1 MSDPDTDHDLD
12 LELRALFAS
21 DAPPAH
27 DADFV
32 VAVARRAARRKLMG
46 ELVWGALTTAISALI
61 LWALGPVLLPALR
74 PIGATALMFAPLVVF
89 AATVLFLVHPR
100 SGVA

>member
-1 MSDPDTDHDLD
+1 MSEPDADLD
-12 LELRALFAS
+12 LELRALFES

-46 ELVWGALTTAISALI
+46 ELAWGVLTTAISALI
-61 LWALGPVLLPALR
+61 LWALGPVLLPVLR
-74 PIGATALMFAPLVVF
+74 PLGTTALMFAPLVVF
-89 AATVLFLVHPR
+89 AAAVLFLVHPR
-100 SGVA
+100 SGAV